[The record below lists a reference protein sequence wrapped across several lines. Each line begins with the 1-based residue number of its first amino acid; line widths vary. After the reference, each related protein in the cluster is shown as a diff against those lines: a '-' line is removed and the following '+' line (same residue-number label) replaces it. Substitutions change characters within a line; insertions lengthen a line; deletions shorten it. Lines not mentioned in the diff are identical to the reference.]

1 MTEGMDKCGLEILA
15 AIPSDKKL
23 ALYDFE
29 GRSIMELPE
38 ESPVVVNVRD
48 AMQKFGIL
56 L

>member
-1 MTEGMDKCGLEILA
+1 MA

-38 ESPVVVNVRD
+38 GAVVHNET
-48 AMQKFGIL
+48 QIL
-56 L
+56 FVALRVERTVLLISDFQ